1 MAEMAQV
8 HPARLQR
15 TAAPPPGW
23 LRLQLRRI
31 RVNRFATIGAAIV
44 AVLVAIA
51 VTAPLLAPF
60 DPVAMAISNQFQP
73 PSRIHPFGTDEF
85 GRDIL
90 SRVLYGARLSLRVGV
105 VATLLSLVAGTLIGL
120 AAGFYGRWLDLGV
133 QMGIDVMLAFPS
145 LLLALAII
153 AILGTG
159 LQNVMLALSI
169 GGIPIYAR
177 LVRGQ
182 VLALREREYV
192 EAARVVGA
200 NDARLL
206 LRHILPNTVSP
217 LIVFGSL
224 DLAANILAAAGLSF
238 IGLGAQPPT
247 PEWGAMLSG
256 GREFLR
262 DAWWIATFP
271 GIAIAVTVLGFNL
284 LGDGLR
290 DALDPRGLD

>member
-1 MAEMAQV
+1 MAQIAQV
-8 HPARLQR
+8 HPAGLRR
-15 TAAPPPGW
+15 AAPAAPGW
-23 LRLQLRRI
+23 LRLQLRRA
-31 RVNRFATIGAAIV
+31 RVNQFATVGAAIV
-44 AVLVAIA
+44 AALVVVALAAPLVAPYDPIA
-51 VTAPLLAPF
+51 MT
-60 DPVAMAISNQFQP
+60 ISNQFQP
-73 PSRIHPFGTDEF
+73 PSRAHPFGTDEF
-85 GRDIL
+85 GRDIFT
-90 SRVLYGARLSLRVGV
+90 RVLYGARLSLRVGV
-105 VATLLSLVAGTLIGL
+105 AATLLALVVGTAIGL

-133 QMGIDVMLAFPS
+133 QMGIDVMLAFPG

-153 AILGTG
+153 AILGSG

-182 VLALREREYV
+182 VLALREREFV
-192 EAARVVGA
+192 EAARVGGA
-200 NDARLL
+200 GDARLI

-224 DLAANILAAAGLSF
+224 DLAGNILAAAGLSF

-271 GIAIAVTVLGFNL
+271 GIAIAITVLGFNL

-290 DALDPRGLD
+290 DALDPRGTD